1 MRRPK
6 YCESCV
12 SNVHPDRSDE
22 PALDADAR
30 ETAQAIR
37 AGDRRAMARAITC
50 LESTLDED
58 HEKGQAVLEALIAE
72 SGEAIRVGI
81 TGPPGVGKSTL
92 IEVLGLHL
100 IEQGKRVAVLA
111 VDPSSPV
118 TGGSILGDKTRMER
132 LAVRPEAFIRP
143 SPSSGSLGGVA
154 DRTREVML
162 LCEAAGYDVV
172 LIETVG
178 IGQSEIAVSSMV
190 DFFLVML
197 LPAGGDELQ
206 GIKKGVV
213 ELADAL
219 IVNKADGAMQ
229 SVAERTRA
237 DYGGALELI
246 RSSREEWQPRVM
258 TVSALESRGISEI
271 WKMVVE
277 HHELMQSS
285 GRFES
290 RRRSQACA
298 WLRKLLEEGIDRA
311 FREQPGM
318 QQAIERAEEA
328 VAAQKTTPTAAARRL
343 LEVFR
348 RP

>member
-1 MRRPK
+1 
-6 YCESCV
+6 
-12 SNVHPDRSDE
+12 
-22 PALDADAR
+22 
-30 ETAQAIR
+30 
-37 AGDRRAMARAITC
+37 MARAITH

-58 HEKGQAVLEALIAE
+58 RQKGQAVLEALIAE
-72 SGEAIRVGI
+72 SGDAIRVGI

-92 IEVLGLHL
+92 IEELGLHL

-143 SPSSGSLGGVA
+143 SPSGGSLGGVA

-178 IGQSEIAVSSMV
+178 IGQSEVAVSSMV

-219 IVNKADGAMQ
+219 VVNKADGVMK

-246 RSSREEWQPRVM
+246 RSGHDSWRPRAM
-258 TVSALESRGISEI
+258 TVSALENQGIAEI
-271 WKMVVE
+271 WQTVLE
-277 HHELMQSS
+277 HHELMRAS
-285 GRFES
+285 GAFDE
-290 RRRSQACA
+290 RRREQSRA
-298 WLRKLLEEGIDRA
+298 WLWKLLEEGIDRA
-311 FREQPGM
+311 FRQQPGM
-318 QQAIERAEEA
+318 LEAIKREEEA
-328 VAAQKTTPTAAARRL
+328 VAAQKTTPAVAARTL
-343 LEVFR
+343 LQAFR
-348 RP
+348 KSSLLD